1 MSRKANALDR
11 MIARARSWAREGR
24 WDEEAVA
31 LNTKILNKA
40 PDRVGAYVRR
50 GRCYLEL
57 GMLTEAEKDFRIALD
72 KDPQNGEARELL
84 HKTEDLSESPQ
95 TDDWIRELI
104 ERVLRETKG
113 QPKKGKPAPPVPLPE
128 LPTSPYTGSGAH
140 SVYVVEL
147 DPDVLERSKFRAA
160 NPGYVPGKP
169 CVHVGLTGLT
179 PEERFL
185 NHRLGYKASRYVRDF
200 GLRLMPELY
209 EHLNPLPFEEA
220 EEMEYELAQTLR
232 EAGYAVWSH

>member
-1 MSRKANALDR
+1 MYVGAVLSRRANALDR

-31 LNTKILNKA
+31 LNTKILKKA

-84 HKTEDLSESPQ
+84 HKTENLSESPQ
-95 TDDWIRELI
+95 TDDWIRELVDSGAAQD
-104 ERVLRETKG
+104 EGSAEAR
-113 QPKKGKPAPPVPLPE
+113 KPGAPGALPE

-147 DPDVLERSKFRAA
+147 DPDVLERSKFRAK
-160 NPGYVPGKP
+160 NPGYGRANSAF
-169 CVHVGLTGLT
+169 T
-179 PEERFL
+179 
-185 NHRLGYKASRYVRDF
+185 
-200 GLRLMPELY
+200 
-209 EHLNPLPFEEA
+209 
-220 EEMEYELAQTLR
+220 
-232 EAGYAVWSH
+232 